1 MDGCW
6 RIAADHETVPDESI
20 VIAEDSREHA
30 SVLRRNGATEG
41 KYCVP
46 VWRRRRG
53 TIKPDSRRFWGVAA
67 RDCRSVALIRQM
79 HARGEARRSSRD
91 ATAIR
96 YEGDATPSHPIVS
109 NRRANIFKYGRG
121 IVVQLPA
128 GRGAGPM
135 RSDRGILSRRR
146 RRGQSGVLR
155 LVLPGGILRLRETSQ
170 EEWAE

>member
-1 MDGCW
+1 MLLFCAVTALPKAN
-6 RIAADHETVPDESI
+6 IACQFGGGGVVQLNQTVD
-20 VIAEDSREHA
+20 VFGA
-30 SVLRRNGATEG
+30 SPPG
-41 KYCVP
+41 
-46 VWRRRRG
+46 
-53 TIKPDSRRFWGVAA
+53 
-67 RDCRSVALIRQM
+67 SVALIRQM